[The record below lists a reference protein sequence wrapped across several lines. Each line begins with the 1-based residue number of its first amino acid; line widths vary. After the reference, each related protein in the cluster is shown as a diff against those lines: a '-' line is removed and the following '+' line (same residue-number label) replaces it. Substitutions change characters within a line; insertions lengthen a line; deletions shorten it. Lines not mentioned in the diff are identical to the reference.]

1 MRISMINIADTEYQK
16 QNKQT
21 TLISQNIKLQWK
33 AEKIEFY
40 EGSPFVDDKN
50 KAYRF
55 KIINKIQ
62 EDAKEDKI
70 IIIENL
76 NQIHPFLFDLYN
88 MNYIIKNNKKFVRIC
103 LEDLAEDLTEVS
115 EKFIDKRFVDE
126 CNLVFLNRLEN
137 INLSFDKS
145 LDTNLKRISKQVID
159 TMKLNEA
166 IIKYKNINYSLK
178 DLIINCKD
186 EEIQALIYYFQKE
199 LKKNDNEVNED
210 PSDKKFKYQK
220 KEIEG
225 KNNSGR

>member
-1 MRISMINIADTEYQK
+1 M
-16 QNKQT
+16 
-21 TLISQNIKLQWK
+21 
-33 AEKIEFY
+33 
-40 EGSPFVDDKN
+40 DDKN
-50 KAYRF
+50 KTYRF

-115 EKFIDKRFVDE
+115 EKFRVIIFVDKRFVDE
-126 CNLVFLNRLEN
+126 CNLAFLNRLEKM
-137 INLSFDKS
+137 NLSFDKL
-145 LDTNLKRISKQVID
+145 LDANLKRISKKVID
-159 TMKLNEA
+159 TMKLNDSIANFE
-166 IIKYKNINYSLK
+166 NINYSLK
-178 DLIINCKD
+178 DLLINCND